1 MASFTEYFTNPHY
14 IKAHGIVKKGNEN
27 LGFIYIENEKDI
39 SFWKV
44 FFGEDV
50 LKSYEFNATKNPATV
65 ACGTRGKFRF
75 DELICNANK
84 SAIFAL
90 DSDLDHMTPNRF
102 KRCVDIIENPFV
114 IHTFGYGK
122 ESFTNSIESLNSC
135 LESYYFYRPSS
146 FKFTNF
152 LENYSS
158 IIYPV
163 FIKFIHL
170 LNHHPDV
177 SDEGE
182 FRKRIIPNQQLLS
195 DMYFDNK
202 FEDAQTYFSAYE
214 QELDHLLNGDDIATT
229 VELCSRFGLK
239 QRNTYQF
246 INGHDLEDKIVKV
259 IVNQIKCNLIAEEMD
274 NYKAEGAQGQLL
286 GDRGR
291 ELKTHFDE
299 NVRFGTLRSMC
310 TRYSS
315 NDLFRASQEQ
325 LTVLQ
330 V

>member
-1 MASFTEYFTNPHY
+1 MASFSEYFTNPDY
-14 IKAHGIVKKGNEN
+14 IKAHGIIKEGNEN

-50 LKSYEFNATKNPATV
+50 LNSYEFNATQNPATV
-65 ACGTRGKFRF
+65 ACGTRGKIRF

-84 SAIFAL
+84 SAVFAL
-90 DSDLDHMTPNRF
+90 DSDLDHITPNRF
-102 KRCVDIIENPFV
+102 KRCVDIIDNPFV

-135 LESYYFYRPSS
+135 LESYCFFRPSS

-202 FEDAQTYFSAYE
+202 FEDALTYFNAYE
-214 QELDHLLNGDDIATT
+214 QELDQLLNDDDVATT
-229 VELCSRFGLK
+229 IELCSRFGLK
-239 QRNTYQF
+239 QHNTYQF

-286 GDRGR
+286 GDRAR

-310 TRYSS
+310 TKYST